1 LTGPLLRSAGES
13 LRERIEETTSSL
25 FEAFFIVAL
34 LPSVMGGGIL
44 LSSFA
49 TGGEVNTSSVILTIV
64 VWGCFT
70 AYYLRRLFKLL
81 SERHNLR
88 LGLDGELSVAEEL
101 NKLMLDGYHVYH
113 DFPANKFN
121 IDHILIG
128 PTGVFAVETKTR
140 SKRKADRGKS
150 GVEVTYDG
158 NRLSFPGG
166 YNINALAQAKG
177 QGTWLEKWL
186 TSAVGEMVSVETIVT
201 LPGWYVKRIK
211 PESVPVLNPKEIRGY
226 VTSKKKLLS
235 ETMIKRI
242 VHQVE
247 QRCRNIE
254 PKEPG

>member
-1 LTGPLLRSAGES
+1 
-13 LRERIEETTSSL
+13 
-25 FEAFFIVAL
+25 
-34 LPSVMGGGIL
+34 M
-44 LSSFA
+44 
-49 TGGEVNTSSVILTIV
+49 
-64 VWGCFT
+64 
-70 AYYLRRLFKLL
+70 
-81 SERHNLR
+81 
-88 LGLDGELSVAEEL
+88 
-101 NKLMLDGYHVYH
+101 
-113 DFPANKFN
+113 
-121 IDHILIG
+121 
-128 PTGVFAVETKTR
+128 
-140 SKRKADRGKS
+140 
-150 GVEVTYDG
+150 TYDG
-158 NRLSFPGG
+158 NRLSFPSG

-177 QGTWLEKWL
+177 QGTWLGKWL